1 MSPGFY
7 RQPGDPENVS
17 FFTLDYN
24 LLTYGHV
31 HCYKLLHRAPLTNK
45 PLHTILQYTNRP
57 TDERIMFG
65 VKIHKVVAANQ
76 TSSCLHS
83 LVHVEIEVIE
93 IIKVHNTE
101 ELIYQMMII

>member
-1 MSPGFY
+1 
-7 RQPGDPENVS
+7 
-17 FFTLDYN
+17 
-24 LLTYGHV
+24 
-31 HCYKLLHRAPLTNK
+31 
-45 PLHTILQYTNRP
+45 
-57 TDERIMFG
+57 MFG